1 MPTPSPIM
9 IPRTVASL
17 GMVKTLL
24 RSRVIP
30 MPAATPPSATAIGR
44 PMASTDPNARIRTTM
59 AKARPRSS
67 VCGGSITA
75 RYWPPAKTSRPSI
88 AGACSLIALP
98 SRPDSASS
106 TSEDKLTW
114 A

>member
-9 IPRTVASL
+9 IPSTVASL

-24 RSRVIP
+24 RSRVVP
-30 MPAATPPSATAIGR
+30 MPAPTPPSATAIGR
-44 PMASTDPNARIRTTM
+44 PMASTDPNAMISTNM
-59 AKARPRSS
+59 AKARPISS
-67 VCGGSITA
+67 VCGGSTTA
-75 RYWPPAKTSRPSI
+75 RYWPPGSTSRPSI

-98 SRPDSASS
+98 SSPDSVSS
-106 TSEDKLTW
+106 TSADKFTW